1 MLYIILYLIYDDYII
16 YISNYVCINIT
27 KDNSLNLNLQ
37 IIYLVL

>member
-27 KDNSLNLNLQ
+27 KDDNSLNLNLQ
-37 IIYLVL
+37 IVL